1 MADIH
6 AGQILAGK
14 YKVERILGAG
24 GMGYVVAARHLHLD
38 QTVALK
44 FIRPGALET
53 EEAKKRFLREAKAA
67 VRLRS
72 EHVARVLD
80 VGTMEGG
87 EPYMV
92 MEYLEGC
99 DLQQLSKERGSV
111 PVAEAAD
118 YMIQACEA
126 LGDAHGQ
133 DIVHRDIKLAN
144 LFVTRGPA
152 GMPLVKVLDFGI
164 SKHNPFAD
172 TSMDMTGTSEMLGSP
187 RFMSPEQMQDA
198 RTVDARS
205 DIWSMGVVLYKLVTG
220 KTPFEAENLGR
231 LFSMVMHQP
240 IAPPTSIV
248 PTLPTAFSD
257 LIMRCLERDRDRR
270 FASVAELALALAPF
284 CSQPARAHAMAEQV
298 LLTLQ
303 ASGTQQPILSSRSL
317 GIPPSSPDS
326 HPSHV
331 SHASVTGGERMASG
345 VILAPAPGPDASSSA
360 WGGTRA
366 GKFEEAPKSSR
377 GPLYAFMGFVVV
389 SVLSM
394 GFFLRTRQVRDEVGV
409 PEAQATAQ
417 LPAATALPPAV
428 VDPRTQ
434 PLGTFVQPGA
444 LPPGYVV
451 QPGVAQPVAQPG
463 VMQPGVM
470 QPGVMQPGVMQPAPT
485 AVDHKPAGTAKRPP
499 AAPPP
504 AAPPRLLPRVA
515 PRPGGMPDTRD

>member
-1 MADIH
+1 MGDIH

-99 DLQQLSKERGSV
+99 DLQQLSKERGTV
-111 PVAEAAD
+111 PVSEAAD

-248 PTLPTAFSD
+248 PTLPPAFSD
-257 LIMRCLERDRDRR
+257 VIMRCLERDRDRR
-270 FASVAELALALAPF
+270 FASVAELAIALAPF
-284 CSQPARAHAMAEQV
+284 CSQPQRAHAMAEQV

-303 ASGTQQPILSSRSL
+303 ASGTQQPILSSRAL
-317 GIPPSSPDS
+317 GAPASSPGS
-326 HPSHV
+326 VHGSVASHV
-331 SHASVTGGERMASG
+331 SVASRVSAASAAAG
-345 VILAPAPGPDASSSA
+345 VLLAPAPGPDASSSA

-366 GKFEEAPKSSR
+366 GTFEDAPKNSK

-394 GFFLRTRQVRDEVGV
+394 TFFLRTRQTREEAGV
-409 PEAQATAQ
+409 PEAAATAQ
-417 LPAATALPPAV
+417 QPTSTAVVPPPSP
-428 VDPRTQ
+428 VDPRQQ
-434 PLGTFVQPGA
+434 PAMQPA
-444 LPPGYVV
+444 MLPPGYIAQPGIAQPGIA
-451 QPGVAQPVAQPG
+451 QPGVAVDHG
-463 VMQPGVM
+463 
-470 QPGVMQPGVMQPAPT
+470 APT
-485 AVDHKPAGTAKRPP
+485 KPNTKRPV
-499 AAPPP
+499 AAPP
-504 AAPPRLLPRVA
+504 ATSPPRLLPKAA
-515 PRPGGMPDTRD
+515 PRPGGIPDTRD